1 MIGSTGSYAMKRFFA
16 RGLAAL
22 LPLVLTVAVF
32 YWVFDLLF
40 STIGVPLGDLLY
52 RVLPVSP
59 LRDNLRFLYP
69 TIGFIV
75 GLFLVLLIGFLVSI
89 FLGRWLLRLIERVLK
104 QLPII
109 RVVYPYA
116 KQLTEF
122 FVSAGDEKKME
133 FKSTVAVPFPI
144 KGQYSIGF
152 VTSEGLKHLNDA
164 VGKHLV
170 CVFVPMAPTPF
181 TGFVVYVPRE
191 DILPLPISVN
201 EALRL
206 FISAGVLTPEHQT
219 VSIGEGVPGAHRPI
233 PAPMEKGLGL
243 EKKPPP

>member
-1 MIGSTGSYAMKRFFA
+1 MIGTTGSYKMKRFFA

-22 LPLVLTVAVF
+22 LPLVLTIAVF
-32 YWVFDLLF
+32 YWVFNLLY
-40 STIGVPLGDLLY
+40 STIGIPLGDLLY
-52 RVLPVSP
+52 RVLHGSP
-59 LRDNLRFLYP
+59 PPEELPWNFP

-75 GLFLVLLIGFLVSI
+75 GLFLVLLIGAFVSI
-89 FLGRWLLRLIERVLK
+89 FLGRWLLRLIERILK

-122 FVSAGDEKKME
+122 FVSAGDDKKME

-152 VTSEGLKHLNDA
+152 VTSEGLKHLNEA
-164 VGKHLV
+164 VGKHLL

-191 DILPLPISVN
+191 DVLPLPISVN

-219 VSIGEGVPGAHRPI
+219 VSIGEVMPGAPGPI
-233 PAPMEKGLGL
+233 PTPNEKGPGL
-243 EKKPPP
+243 DKKPPP